1 MSSLGAMFDAIV
13 RAGQSDMIWFFMA
26 CGARG
31 LLRGEVRRLLDQPD
45 VLQQRRTARAG
56 SHHVG
61 AVGDW
66 LTGAFVKTFIVDM
79 AVPCAGW

>member
-13 RAGQSDMIWFFMA
+13 RAGRSDMIWFFMA

-45 VLQQRRTARAG
+45 VLQQRRTRGPAVIMLVLSATG
-56 SHHVG
+56 SPVRS
-61 AVGDW
+61 
-66 LTGAFVKTFIVDM
+66 
-79 AVPCAGW
+79 